1 VGEVF
6 YQLVSGAL
14 CFQFCDVISSHLLP
28 HQFGVNVR
36 GGYEVV
42 VHNICTALNV
52 HFDVVFQV
60 DIANAFNSIWH
71 KAIF

>member
-1 VGEVF
+1 VF

-52 HFDVVFQV
+52 HFDVVF
-60 DIANAFNSIWH
+60 
-71 KAIF
+71 